1 VLGPAYEPL
10 LQGGATLAVLWLI
23 LWWMYRRKLFLK
35 I

>member
-1 VLGPAYEPL
+1 M
-10 LQGGATLAVLWLI
+10 QGIAVLFSYWLI